1 MEKTASVYFTL
12 FWSYLP
18 PNSLVDTILSRQE
31 SKTFD
36 VTRGGPQHEIC
47 LIRVAPCTEHKFKA
61 HLTLNLKHCF
71 PGCQA
76 FPATW

>member
-1 MEKTASVYFTL
+1 MGKTASVYFTL

-31 SKTFD
+31 SITFD

-47 LIRVAPCTEHKFKA
+47 LIRAVACPELA
-61 HLTLNLKHCF
+61 
-71 PGCQA
+71 PS
-76 FPATW
+76 